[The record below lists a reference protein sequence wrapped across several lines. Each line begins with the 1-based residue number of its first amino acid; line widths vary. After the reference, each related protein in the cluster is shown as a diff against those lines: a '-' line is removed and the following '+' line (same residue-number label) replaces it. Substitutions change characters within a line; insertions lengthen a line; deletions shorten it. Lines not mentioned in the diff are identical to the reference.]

1 MKNNKRAP
9 VSIIIIIIMLI
20 MVVLGVRWV
29 MTVNGVSTWHVSGS
43 SMSPA
48 YENGDFLITSNR
60 DVPNR
65 ITNGTV
71 IIAKKPDSWKQNH
84 DDGSI
89 TIVKRIIAM
98 PGQTVTLEAGGRLGV
113 TQSNGEQVPSYD
125 MYPLEHQLDPMECDT
140 GTEPSMTIP
149 NGYVLVRGDNVNR
162 SYDSRWAWC
171 HAEDPLVPIQDIQ
184 GVILFDI
191 PFGSWMNRLTG
202 NH

>member
-9 VSIIIIIIMLI
+9 VSIIIIIMLI
-20 MVVLGVRWV
+20 MAVLGVRLV

-43 SMSPA
+43 SMSPT
-48 YENGDFLITSNR
+48 YENGDLLITSSR
-60 DVPNR
+60 DIPNR
-65 ITNGTV
+65 ITNGTI
-71 IIAKKPDSWKQNH
+71 IIAKKPDSWEQNH

-125 MYPLEHQLDPMECDT
+125 MYPLERQLNPMECDT
-140 GTEPSMTIP
+140 GTEPSMTVP